1 MSTLVELF
9 TPFRQALDPEIDR
22 IAAINFE
29 DFIADVDMLTVV
41 YYASHPSLWY
51 LTSMK
56 LPVTDFRREAAE
68 KAKDLHCHPEQIPAL
83 VKTGF
88 FSKQLRK
95 LLECAKRTPDYGAKL
110 AQVFL
115 CMIEHR
121 EEHHLSEH
129 FVREMWTYLE
139 GKGYADGFLIKEQ
152 PFGEI
157 VLSLFIK
164 TR

>member
-9 TPFRQALDPEIDR
+9 TPFRQALDSEINR

-29 DFIADVDMLTVV
+29 DFISDVDMLTVV

-51 LTSMK
+51 LTSMQ

-68 KAKDLHCHPEQIPAL
+68 RAKDLHCHPEQIPAL

-88 FSKQLRK
+88 FSKQLSK
-95 LLECAKRTPDYGAKL
+95 LLECAKRTPDHGAKL

-115 CMIEHR
+115 CMIDHRKEHR
-121 EEHHLSEH
+121 LSEH
-129 FVREMWTYLE
+129 LVRKLWTYLE

-152 PFGEI
+152 PFGDI
-157 VLSLFIK
+157 TLSLFIN